1 MSLGFGIAELF
12 LVILFVLTIVHLLTL
27 KLCSNVLDHRTAPL
41 FIGGWT
47 LIGLLVTA
55 PVFGHLLPE
64 ALPVLSLKPWLFA
77 LIAVKG
83 ALLYVMLV
91 ASQDLMKVSLS
102 TRHYVTPLS
111 LGLIAV
117 TNSFLGEELSLQKW
131 GAALG
136 LCALAAAFLLL
147 GHAAELTRQAKIV
160 YAKLVFLVV
169 ATNAIDQAVL
179 VETTWY
185 PLLLGSNLVLLAL
198 ALGLQ
203 IKTRSLAVL
212 RDAAFHP
219 MAIAAGAV
227 YAVTELFKFYQ
238 KVDINEVTTIAVVQ
252 SLTKPVILLLS
263 AYIWKERT
271 VKEQLVWGA
280 LAFVISMPMFF
291 DFE

>member
-1 MSLGFGIAELF
+1 MTLAFGIAELF
-12 LVILFVLTIVHLLTL
+12 LVILFVLTIAHLLTL

-64 ALPVLSLKPWLFA
+64 ALPVLSLKPWLLA
-77 LIAVKG
+77 LIAIKG
-83 ALLYVMLV
+83 GLLYVMLV

-111 LGLIAV
+111 LGLVAI
-117 TNSFLGEELSLQKW
+117 TNSFLGENLPIEKW
-131 GAALG
+131 VAALG
-136 LCALAAAFLLL
+136 LCALAGAFLLL
-147 GHAAELTRQAKIV
+147 GHARDLTRDAKIV
-160 YAKLVFLVV
+160 YAKLVLLVV
-169 ATNAIDQAVL
+169 ALNAIDQAVL
-179 VETTWY
+179 VQTTWY
-185 PLLLGSNLVLLAL
+185 PLLLGSNLVLVAL
-198 ALGLQ
+198 GLGLQ
-203 IKTRSLAVL
+203 IKARDSAIL

-219 MAIAAGAV
+219 MAIAAGMV
-227 YAVTELFKFYQ
+227 YALTELFKFYQ

-280 LAFVISMPMFF
+280 LAFVISLPMFVTF
-291 DFE
+291 D